1 MPNLLQINVTANWGS
16 TGRITEDIGQLVM
29 SHGWESRIAYG
40 RYVTESQS
48 KLYRI
53 GGKADLF
60 EHLVATR
67 LLDRHGLASRQATRR
82 LIDYIDEVAPSI
94 IHLHNIHGYFLNYP
108 LLFDYLK
115 QTNVPVVWTLH
126 DCWAF
131 TGHCAFFDYAK
142 CERWKTGCHDC
153 PQKRSYPESLFF
165 GRSRKNYENKKRY
178 FTSLQN
184 LTLVPVSEW
193 LESKVR
199 QSFLGNCFIETIH
212 NGIDMEVFKPSSE
225 QNKDARL
232 QGRCIVLGVASVW
245 DDRKGLADFIRLRE
259 LLPKDYAIV
268 LIGLREAQIKQLPE
282 GIIGISRTNNRQEL
296 VDYYSMAEAFVN
308 PTWEDTFPTTNLE
321 ALACGTPVITY
332 RTGGSVEAVT
342 PETGYVVDQ
351 GDIKGLASALSE
363 IRSNGKD
370 CYAKAC
376 RRRAVACFDKY
387 TAYGKYLSL
396 YQRLIDKKL

>member
-1 MPNLLQINVTANWGS
+1 MPCLLQINVTANWGS
-16 TGRITEDIGQLVM
+16 TGRIAEDIGQLVM
-29 SHGWESRIAYG
+29 LHGWESHIAYG
-40 RYVTESQS
+40 RYVTESRS
-48 KLYRI
+48 ELYRM
-53 GGKADLF
+53 GSKKDLCG
-60 EHLVATR
+60 HLLATR

-82 LIDYIDEVAPSI
+82 LIDYIDEVVPSI

-153 PQKRSYPESLFF
+153 PQKRSYPESLFME
-165 GRSRKNYENKKRY
+165 RSRRNYEDKKHY

-199 QSFLGNCFIETIH
+199 QSFLGNCPIETIH

-225 QNKDARL
+225 QNKDGRL
-232 QGRCIVLGVASVW
+232 QGRCIALGVASVW

-282 GIIGISRTNNRQEL
+282 GILGISRTNNRQEL
-296 VDYYSMAEAFVN
+296 VDYYSIADAFVN

-342 PETGYVVDQ
+342 PETGYIVKQ

-363 IRSNGKD
+363 IKLKGKE

-376 RRRAVACFDKY
+376 RRRAVACFDKH
-387 TAYGKYLSL
+387 TAYSKYLSL
-396 YQRLIDKKL
+396 YQRLIDKQS